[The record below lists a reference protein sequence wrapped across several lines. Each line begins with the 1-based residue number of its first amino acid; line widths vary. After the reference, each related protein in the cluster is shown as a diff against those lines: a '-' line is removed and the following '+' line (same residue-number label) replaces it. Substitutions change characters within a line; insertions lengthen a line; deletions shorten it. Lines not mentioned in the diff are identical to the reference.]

1 MVGEPERLAAGHG
14 LFCLL
19 REWNRT
25 PPSRLTHHERGAK
38 HRRGRPARTRAGSL
52 EGNPPWGPTTEQR
65 FPIMDP
71 ERGIVLGITLLHYPT
86 LPNQPKMYV
95 SEIFKIVNGRITRI
109 DNIGLVLQDINTLG
123 FIH

>member
-1 MVGEPERLAAGHG
+1 
-14 LFCLL
+14 
-19 REWNRT
+19 
-25 PPSRLTHHERGAK
+25 
-38 HRRGRPARTRAGSL
+38 
-52 EGNPPWGPTTEQR
+52 
-65 FPIMDP
+65 MDP